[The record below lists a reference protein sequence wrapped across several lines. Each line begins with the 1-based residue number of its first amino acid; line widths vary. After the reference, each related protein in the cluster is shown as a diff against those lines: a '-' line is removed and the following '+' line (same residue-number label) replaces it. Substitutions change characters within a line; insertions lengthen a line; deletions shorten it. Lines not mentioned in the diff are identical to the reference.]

1 VLQALRFRRDAR
13 WREAAR
19 WLLPWALAC
28 FAAVWVL
35 ALWREAPRGLA
46 QKLVIALIVGWLA
59 AVVGLLWRRGARG
72 AGAR

>member
-1 VLQALRFRRDAR
+1 MLQALRFRRDAR

>member
-1 VLQALRFRRDAR
+1 MLQALRFRRDAR

-59 AVVGLLWRRGARG
+59 AVAGRPWRRGARG